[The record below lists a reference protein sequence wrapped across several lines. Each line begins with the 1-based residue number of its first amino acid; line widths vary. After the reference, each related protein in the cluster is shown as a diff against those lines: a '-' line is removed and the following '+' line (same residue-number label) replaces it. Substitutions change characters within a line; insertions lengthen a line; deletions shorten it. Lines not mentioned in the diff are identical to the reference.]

1 MLCFQTRTQRMASV
15 AADTVKSSRGVGVI
29 FAQSLTKDTAFSFDI
44 PCVQVDFEAGTS
56 MLSYIGTTKYD
67 YLNSL
72 RNPLFKMYY

>member
-15 AADTVKSSRGVGVI
+15 AADTVKSSHGVGVI

-72 RNPLFKMYY
+72 RNPLFKIYY